1 MLKTVFHKR
10 VQSVFIFLLLMS
22 CGLLSAQSDS
32 GLGKVLGYKIKSE
45 VLQELLVSH
54 ALTQIGRAEEKANPK
69 GSLFSR
75 FDFLMSG
82 FVQDFPKMSIRR
94 SELQVPDK
102 EEWKLY
108 TVNFPID
115 SFNNHHFY
123 QWLEHIRSL
132 YPLYQTDV
140 ALVAVDEKG
149 DITILNSWARKYS
162 IEPYFKFS
170 SDRPQSYIPYL
181 KIQLY
186 RQSVDTMYYRAHKRD
201 TLLFESV
208 SNYPSGLTAKLLIKV
223 PGNQPQNYSHEVLSK
238 TVDTSNAVKRI
249 VNSEKYPPA
258 PFKNYE
264 EKKQY
269 LQAHLMSN
277 IYLYKLRQKMDTIPK
292 EQDFDQLRDSLL
304 PAYDEYLDRC
314 LPLHYGCCWV
324 DYEKV
329 EALKSH
335 LPIDTRFIKEW
346 RDRRF
351 QIVVGEGRPF
361 NKHVEF
367 YKFYV
372 DTTLVLCKRPDPQF
386 EGAPGYE
393 VTGEWRNEV
402 GDGDRSYGVGGEWRY
417 DLFYQPERK
426 RAFIPEIGE
435 FFPPPPL
442 FRRKPAP
449 WWLSGCTMG
458 NSYDTISGHYNLP
471 YLGIGVPVNHYLL
484 ALDTETRDVFFVS
497 GKDIFLSEVGPLYTD
512 MKVKWDNSK
521 RILNFDDT
529 SYYLLKDSDY
539 HRYTYIQDRLYSYLV
554 ERLDRSN
561 VIYED
566 EEKVVLRCKGKEY
579 QYLKEIE
586 LEVTLYFDDPE
597 NLEIKRLN

>member
-1 MLKTVFHKR
+1 MLKIVYR
-10 VQSVFIFLLLMS
+10 IWFIVTAFVLASFALQGQNDSSLSKALEYEIKLKVLQDLQASKYLLLS
-22 CGLLSAQSDS
+22 QRADKLSNPMDREFST
-32 GLGKVLGYKIKSE
+32 E
-45 VLQELLVSH
+45 VFFV
-54 ALTQIGRAEEKANPK
+54 
-69 GSLFSR
+69 
-75 FDFLMSG
+75 SG
-82 FVQDFPKMSIRR
+82 FFQFFPKMAIRR
-94 SELQVPDK
+94 SALKIPS
-102 EEWKLY
+102 EEGWRLF
-108 TVNFPID
+108 TVEIPTEASINGDFFRWVSHVFSVHPIYYRD
-115 SFNNHHFY
+115 
-123 QWLEHIRSL
+123 I
-132 YPLYQTDV
+132 
-140 ALVAVDEKG
+140 ALVAVTEEEKV
-149 DITILNSWARKYS
+149 IILSRWAKRNYPIEKY
-162 IEPYFKFS
+162 FQFR
-170 SDRPQSYIPYL
+170 SDKPESYIPYL
-181 KIQLY
+181 KILLY
-186 RQSVDTMYYRAHKRD
+186 RQSADNMFFRSYKLD
-201 TLLFESV
+201 TLVFECTSTYHNGIK
-208 SNYPSGLTAKLLIKV
+208 SKRIIKV
-223 PGNQPQNYSHEVLSK
+223 PKDTPGKFKTETIERLSGASENYISSII
-238 TVDTSNAVKRI
+238 R
-249 VNSEKYPPA
+249 KYKPV

-277 IYLYKLRQKMDTIPK
+277 IYLYKLRQKMDTIP
-292 EQDFDQLRDSLL
+292 EGQDFDQLRDSLL

-335 LPIDTRFIKEW
+335 LPINTRFLMEK
-346 RDRRF
+346 RGRF
-351 QIVVGEGRPF
+351 QVVVGEGRPF

-402 GDGDRSYGVGGEWRY
+402 GGGDRSYGVGGEWRY

-442 FRRKPAP
+442 YIREPEP
-449 WWLSGCTMG
+449 WRLSGCTMG
-458 NSYDTISGHYNLP
+458 TSYDTISGHYDLP
-471 YLGIGVPVNHYLL
+471 YSGIGVPVNHYLL

-529 SYYLLKDSDY
+529 NYYLLKDSDY
-539 HRYTYIQDRLYSYLV
+539 HRYAYIQDRLYRYLV

-561 VIYED
+561 VTYED
-566 EEKVVLRCKGKEY
+566 EEKVVLRCKGEEY
-579 QYLKEIE
+579 KKEIE

>member
-1 MLKTVFHKR
+1 MLKTVFHWR

-32 GLGKVLGYKIKSE
+32 DLSEVDEYKIKSTI
-45 VLQELLVSH
+45 LQDLQVSH
-54 ALTQIGRAEEKANPK
+54 ALLLAINAEKKILSK
-69 GSLFSR
+69 GSHLSR
-75 FDFLMSG
+75 YDFIISG
-82 FVQDFPKMSIRR
+82 FGDFFPLMKIQR
-94 SELQVPDK
+94 STIQIPNK
-102 EEWKLY
+102 KGWKLY
-108 TVNFPID
+108 IVSFPID
-115 SFNNHHFY
+115 SAVNANILKR
-123 QWLEHIRSL
+123 LEHVHAL
-132 YPLYQTDV
+132 YPVFQDNA
-140 ALVAVDEKG
+140 ALIALDE
-149 DITILNSWARKYS
+149 DEEIIFLNRWGKKYR
-162 IEPYFKFS
+162 IEAYFEFS
-170 SDRPQSYIPYL
+170 PNSPQSYIPYL
-181 KIQLY
+181 KIRLY
-186 RQSVDTMYYRAHKRD
+186 RRNVDTMYFRAHKRD

-208 SNYPSGLTAKLLIKV
+208 SNYPSGVTAKLLIKV
-223 PGNQPQNYSHEVLSK
+223 PENQPQNYSFEVLSE
-238 TVDTSNAVKRI
+238 TFDSSNAVKRI
-249 VNSEKYPPA
+249 INSEKYPPA

-277 IYLYKLRQKMDTIPK
+277 IYLYKLKQKMDTIPK
-292 EQDFDQLRDSLL
+292 GQDFYQLRDSLL

-335 LPIDTRFIKEW
+335 LPVDTRFLTE
-346 RDRRF
+346 RRGRF
-351 QIVVGEGRPF
+351 QVVVGEGRPF

-402 GDGDRSYGVGGEWRY
+402 GGGDWSYGVGGEWRY

-442 FRRKPAP
+442 YIREPEP
-449 WWLSGCTMG
+449 WRLSGCTMG
-458 NSYDTISGHYNLP
+458 TSYDTISGHYDLP
-471 YLGIGVPVNHYLL
+471 YSGIGVPVNHYLL

-512 MKVKWDNSK
+512 MKVGRDGE

-529 SYYLLKDSDY
+529 YYSLLKDYSY
-539 HRYTYIQDRLYSYLV
+539 YRYTYIQDRLYRYLV

-566 EEKVVLRCKGKEY
+566 EEKVVLRCKGEEY
-579 QYLKEIE
+579 KKEIE

-597 NLEIKRLN
+597 NLEVRIL

>member
-22 CGLLSAQSDS
+22 CGSLSAQSGSDLS
-32 GLGKVLGYKIKSE
+32 KAIKYKIKLQ
-45 VLQELLVSH
+45 VLQDLQVLH
-54 ALTQIGRAEEKANPK
+54 ALRMVLRVDDKAIPK
-69 GSLFSR
+69 SNHFAQH
-75 FDFLMSG
+75 DFIVSG
-82 FVQDFPKMSIRR
+82 FVQAFPQMLIRR
-94 SELQVPDK
+94 SELQVPSK
-102 EEWKLY
+102 EGWTLY

-115 SFNNHHFY
+115 SFNNTSFY
-123 QWLEHIRSL
+123 QRLENVQAI
-132 YPLYQTDV
+132 YAIFQTDV

-149 DITILNSWARKYS
+149 NITILNSWARKYS

-170 SDRPQSYIPYL
+170 SNRPQSYIPYL
-181 KIQLY
+181 KIQRYNL
-186 RQSVDTMYYRAHKRD
+186 SVDTIYFRAHKRD

-208 SNYPSGLTAKLLIKV
+208 SKYPSGVTAKYLIKV
-223 PGNQPQNYSHEVLSK
+223 PENQPQNYSSEKLSE
-238 TVDTSNAVKRI
+238 TFDSSNAVKRI
-249 VNSEKYPPA
+249 INSEKYPPA
-258 PFKNYE
+258 PFNNYE

-277 IYLYKLRQKMDTIPK
+277 IYLYKLRQKVDTIP
-292 EQDFDQLRDSLL
+292 EGQDFDQLRDSLL

-329 EALKSH
+329 EALRSH
-335 LPIDTRFIKEW
+335 LPIDTRFLME
-346 RDRRF
+346 RRGRF
-351 QIVVGEGRPF
+351 QVVVGEGRPF

-372 DTTLVLCKRPDPQF
+372 DTTLMLTKRPDPQF
-386 EGAPGYE
+386 EGAPSY
-393 VTGEWRNEV
+393 
-402 GDGDRSYGVGGEWRY
+402 DGSKRVRY
-417 DLFYQPERK
+417 DLFYHPWLK
-426 RAFIPEIGE
+426 RTGDE
-435 FFPPPPL
+435 FYPPPPRAL
-442 FRRKPAP
+442 YHRKPDP

-458 NSYDTISGHYNLP
+458 TSYDTISGHYYLP
-471 YLGIGVPVNHYLL
+471 YRSISAPVNHYLL

-529 SYYLLKDSDY
+529 NYYLLKDSDY
-539 HRYTYIQDRLYSYLV
+539 HRYTYIQDRLYRYLV

-561 VIYED
+561 ITYED
-566 EEKVVLRCKGKEY
+566 EEKVVLRCKGEEY
-579 QYLKEIE
+579 KKEIE

>member
-1 MLKTVFHKR
+1 MLNTVYR
-10 VQSVFIFLLLMS
+10 IWFIVVAFVLVSFALKGQNDS
-22 CGLLSAQSDS
+22 ILSKA
-32 GLGKVLGYKIKSE
+32 LEYKIKLK
-45 VLQELLVSH
+45 VLQDVQASKYLLLS
-54 ALTQIGRAEEKANPK
+54 QRADKLAKPMDRD
-69 GSLFSR
+69 FSTKV
-75 FDFLMSG
+75 FFVSG
-82 FVQDFPKMSIRR
+82 FVQFFPKIAIRR
-94 SELQVPDK
+94 SALKIPS
-102 EEWKLY
+102 EEGWRLF
-108 TVNFPID
+108 TVEFPTEAPINGD
-115 SFNNHHFY
+115 FFR
-123 QWLEHIRSL
+123 WVRDVFSL
-132 YPLYQTDV
+132 YPIRYRDI
-140 ALVAVDEKG
+140 ALVAVTEEEKVV
-149 DITILNSWARKYS
+149 ILSRWAKKDYS
-162 IEPYFKFS
+162 IEKYFQFR
-170 SDRPQSYIPYL
+170 SDKPESYIPYL

-186 RQSVDTMYYRAHKRD
+186 RQNADNIFFRSHKLD
-201 TLLFESV
+201 TLLFECISTYHNGIK
-208 SNYPSGLTAKLLIKV
+208 SKQIIKV
-223 PGNQPQNYSHEVLSK
+223 PKDKPSKFKIETIERLSGASENYNPSII
-238 TVDTSNAVKRI
+238 R
-249 VNSEKYPPA
+249 KYQPA

-277 IYLYKLRQKMDTIPK
+277 IYLYKLRQKIDTIP
-292 EQDFDQLRDSLL
+292 EGQDFDQLRDSLL

-329 EALKSH
+329 KALRSH

-346 RDRRF
+346 RDSRF

-402 GDGDRSYGVGGEWRY
+402 GGGDRSYGVGGEWRY

-442 FRRKPAP
+442 FRREPAP
-449 WWLSGCTMG
+449 WLLSGCTMG
-458 NSYDTISGHYNLP
+458 NSYDTISGHYDLP

-539 HRYTYIQDRLYSYLV
+539 HRYTYIQDRLYCYLV

>member
-1 MLKTVFHKR
+1 MLTSFAALQGQKDN
-10 VQSVFIFLLLMS
+10 S
-22 CGLLSAQSDS
+22 LSKA
-32 GLGKVLGYKIKSE
+32 LEYKIKLK
-45 VLQELLVSH
+45 VLQDVQASKYLLLS
-54 ALTQIGRAEEKANPK
+54 QRADKLAKPMDR
-69 GSLFSR
+69 GFSTKV
-75 FDFLMSG
+75 FFVSG
-82 FVQDFPKMSIRR
+82 FVQVLPKMTIRR
-94 SELQVPDK
+94 STLKIPS
-102 EEWKLY
+102 EESWRLF
-108 TVNFPID
+108 TVEFPTEASINGGFFRWVGHIF
-115 SFNNHHFY
+115 SVSPLFY
-123 QWLEHIRSL
+123 KDI
-132 YPLYQTDV
+132 
-140 ALVAVDEKG
+140 ALVAVTEKENVVL
-149 DITILNSWARKYS
+149 LNSWSSRDYS
-162 IEPYFKFS
+162 IEKYFQFR
-170 SDRPQSYIPYL
+170 SDKPESYIPYL

-186 RQSVDTMYYRAHKRD
+186 RQNPDNMFFRSHKLD
-201 TLLFESV
+201 TLLFECISTYHNGIK
-208 SNYPSGLTAKLLIKV
+208 SKQIIKV
-223 PGNQPQNYSHEVLSK
+223 PKDTPGKFKTETIERLSGASENYISS
-238 TVDTSNAVKRI
+238 I
-249 VNSEKYPPA
+249 IGKYQPA

-277 IYLYKLRQKMDTIPK
+277 IYLYKLRQKMDTIP
-292 EQDFDQLRDSLL
+292 EGQDFDQLRDSLL

-335 LPIDTRFIKEW
+335 LPIDTRFLME
-346 RDRRF
+346 RRGRF
-351 QIVVGEGRPF
+351 QVVVGEGRPF

-402 GDGDRSYGVGGEWRY
+402 GGGDRSYGVGGEWRY

-426 RAFIPEIGE
+426 RAFIHEIGE

-442 FRRKPAP
+442 HIREPEP
-449 WWLSGCTMG
+449 WRLSGCTMG
-458 NSYDTISGHYNLP
+458 TSYDTISGHYDLP
-471 YLGIGVPVNHYLL
+471 YSGIGVPVNHYLL

-529 SYYLLKDSDY
+529 HYYLLKDSDY
-539 HRYTYIQDRLYSYLV
+539 HRYTYIQDRLYCYLV

-566 EEKVVLRCKGKEY
+566 EEKVVLRCKGEEY
-579 QYLKEIE
+579 KKEIE

-597 NLEIKRLN
+597 NLEVRVL

>member
-1 MLKTVFHKR
+1 MYAKAGIAV
-10 VQSVFIFLLLMS
+10 
-22 CGLLSAQSDS
+22 
-32 GLGKVLGYKIKSE
+32 KSK
-45 VLQELLVSH
+45 
-54 ALTQIGRAEEKANPK
+54 QI
-69 GSLFSR
+69 
-75 FDFLMSG
+75 
-82 FVQDFPKMSIRR
+82 
-94 SELQVPDK
+94 
-102 EEWKLY
+102 
-108 TVNFPID
+108 
-115 SFNNHHFY
+115 
-123 QWLEHIRSL
+123 
-132 YPLYQTDV
+132 
-140 ALVAVDEKG
+140 
-149 DITILNSWARKYS
+149 
-162 IEPYFKFS
+162 
-170 SDRPQSYIPYL
+170 
-181 KIQLY
+181 
-186 RQSVDTMYYRAHKRD
+186 
-201 TLLFESV
+201 
-208 SNYPSGLTAKLLIKV
+208 IKV
-223 PGNQPQNYSHEVLSK
+223 PKDTPSKFKIETTERLSGASENYISS
-238 TVDTSNAVKRI
+238 I
-249 VNSEKYPPA
+249 IGKYKPA

-277 IYLYKLRQKMDTIPK
+277 IYLYKLRQKMDTIP
-292 EQDFDQLRDSLL
+292 EGQDFDQLRDSLL

-335 LPIDTRFIKEW
+335 LPINTRFLMEK
-346 RDRRF
+346 RGRF
-351 QIVVGEGRPF
+351 QVVVGEGRPF

-372 DTTLVLCKRPDPQF
+372 DTTLMLTKRPDPQF
-386 EGAPGYE
+386 ERALGY
-393 VTGEWRNEV
+393 
-402 GDGDRSYGVGGEWRY
+402 DGYKRVRY
-417 DLFYQPERK
+417 DLFYHPWLK
-426 RAFIPEIGE
+426 RTGDE
-435 FFPPPPL
+435 FYPPPPHAL
-442 FRRKPAP
+442 YHRKPDP

-458 NSYDTISGHYNLP
+458 TSYDTISEHYYLP
-471 YLGIGVPVNHYLL
+471 YRSISAQVNHYLL

-529 SYYLLKDSDY
+529 HYYLLKDSDY
-539 HRYTYIQDRLYSYLV
+539 HRYTYIQDRLYCYLV

-597 NLEIKRLN
+597 NLEVRKLE